1 MNNNTFQEEVFSKG
15 INIDL
20 WKKLL
25 RYAKPYTRELIL
37 LSIFMAMLAG
47 FDAIIPLMQR
57 YAIDNFIVVHS
68 TSGTVVFFIVYI
80 LVVVIQSIIIKVM
93 ISYAGYVETGVCYDI
108 RKDGFEHLQE
118 LSLSY
123 YDTTPVGW
131 MMSRLTSDI
140 WRLGNVLSWGLVDF
154 SWGFCMMVITSI
166 VMLVLEW
173 KLALIT
179 FIVIPVLFVVSI
191 YFQKRILLNHR
202 DIRKTNSLITAA
214 FNEGIQGV
222 KTTKTLVREEGNLE
236 DFKKLTGEMNRKSV
250 SAAVFSAIYMPIV
263 SLLGSIAASIVLWK
277 GGSRLMLGTLSYGTL
292 TAFIYY
298 AIQFFF
304 PIRDMARI
312 FTDLQSAQASAER
325 IMSLLETKPDIV
337 DHAEEIARNGFD
349 DSGNWPEIK
358 GNIVFENVSFS
369 YKTGEKVLENF
380 NLTVRAGEKIA
391 LVGDT
396 GAGKS
401 TIVNLACRFY
411 EPTGGRILID
421 GYDYTKMPMKWL
433 HSNLGYVLQTPHLF
447 SGTIKE
453 NILYGKPEATD
464 EEIIRASK
472 LVNLHDIVM
481 KMEKG
486 YDTPVGEGG
495 SLLSTGEKQLV
506 SFARAIIADPAIFVL
521 DEATSSVDTET
532 EHLIQGAIANILKN
546 RTSFIIAHR
555 LSTIRSC
562 DRILVIRDGKII
574 EEGTH
579 QELLARKGHYA
590 KLYTSQYLMQMKHE
604 NEKAV

>member
-1 MNNNTFQEEVFSKG
+1 MNNTFQEETFSKG
-15 INIDL
+15 VNIDL
-20 WKKLL
+20 WKKFL
-25 RYAKPYTRELIL
+25 RYAKPYKSKLIL
-37 LSIFMAMLAG
+37 LGVFMAILAG
-47 FDAIIPLMQR
+47 GDAVIPLMQK

-68 TSGTVVFFIVYI
+68 TSGTILFFIAYA
-80 LVVVIQSIIIKVM
+80 LVVIIQSVIVKLM
-93 ISYAGYVETGVCYDI
+93 ISYAGYVETGICYDI

-118 LSLSY
+118 LSFSY

-140 WRLGNVLSWGLVDF
+140 WRIGNTLSWGLVDF
-154 SWGFCMMVITSI
+154 AWGLCMMVLTSI

-173 KLALIT
+173 KLALLT
-179 FIVIPVLFVVSI
+179 FIVIPVLFLVSI
-191 YFQKRILLNHR
+191 YFQKKILLNHR

-222 KTTKTLVREEGNLE
+222 KTTKTLVREEGNLN
-236 DFKKLTGEMNRKSV
+236 DFEKLTLEMNRKSI
-250 SAAVFSAIYMPIV
+250 SAAVFAAVYMPIV
-263 SLLGSIAASIVLWK
+263 TLLGSVAASIVIWK
-277 GGSRLMLGTLSYGTL
+277 GGNRLMVGTISYGTL
-292 TAFIYY
+292 AAFISY
-298 AIQFFF
+298 AIQFFN
-304 PIRDMARI
+304 PISDMARI

-325 IMSLLETKPDIV
+325 IMSLLDTKPDIV
-337 DHAEEIARNGFD
+337 DNTEEIAKNGFD
-349 DSGNWPEIK
+349 DSKNWPKIK
-358 GNIVFENVSFS
+358 GNIVFENVSFA

-380 NLTVRAGEKIA
+380 NLSVKAGEKIA

-411 EPTGGRILID
+411 EPTEGRILID
-421 GYDYTKMPMKWL
+421 GHDYTKMPMMWL

-453 NILYGKPEATD
+453 NILYGKLDATD

-506 SFARAIIADPAIFVL
+506 SFARAIISDPAIFVL

-579 QELLARKGHYA
+579 EQLLARKGHYA
-590 KLYTSQYLMQMKHE
+590 KLYTSQYTMQLEHSDTAE
-604 NEKAV
+604 